1 MISRRQLKQW
11 LCSLA
16 FVLFIPT
23 FLAAQQPSN
32 QGTGKSGVCPSV
44 QCLQAADGGSSLGY
58 LLVAGATC
66 LGAMF
71 LCGRV
76 RKA

>member
-11 LCSLA
+11 LGSFA
-16 FVLFIPT
+16 FVLFVPT
-23 FLAAQQPSN
+23 FLAAQQPTN

-44 QCLQAADGGSSLGY
+44 QCMQAPDGGSSLGY
-58 LLVAGATC
+58 ILVAGGTC

-71 LCGRV
+71 LSARF